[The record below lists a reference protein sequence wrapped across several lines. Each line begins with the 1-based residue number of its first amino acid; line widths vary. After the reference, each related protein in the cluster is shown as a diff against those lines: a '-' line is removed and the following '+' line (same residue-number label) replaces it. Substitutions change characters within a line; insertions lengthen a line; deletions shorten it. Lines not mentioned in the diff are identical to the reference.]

1 MIPPLTSTGA
11 GDNGLYGGQLQPMAV
26 FLTALAAV
34 ISFDVKQADASDFE
48 LCACV
53 SKACLIWGLFVRM
66 VALVY
71 FVAFF
76 SLHGQIRG
84 LAGKNGLFPAAEM
97 LQRARQDFPGRMW
110 RWLHFPAGLLWI
122 SCSDSAL
129 RGTCVLGMLCAA
141 GAAYGVSSLSPLL
154 LVLCW
159 IILVQLSTVCGA
171 SFGYPWDCLLSE
183 IGVFV
188 GVLLPPVAPL
198 LPLSGPRP
206 ALADLSSV
214 VSAISLG
221 LATSSTAASNAA
233 TPDAAAAAATAVL
246 PSRVL
251 PSRVAMWS
259 LRLLLVR
266 VVLGMGKMK
275 FSSGW
280 NGSDNHLYLKHFMS
294 WQPLPTPLS
303 RWMQTSSRI
312 MTDGLWIAMHYAMW
326 VLEVPLPALFLS
338 GSLAV
343 RSVASVLTIMLQLGI
358 QLTGNYGTFNV
369 LTAALAIPLL
379 APDCREAYALS
390 GAASAAA
397 ATAATTTAGS
407 APSPISVA
415 YLAGPQL
422 LCALLLNVVGLIHFP
437 HNSYTTNVW
446 PYFPTYELVATMR
459 PAYLRR
465 PVTLLLKLF
474 RALGP
479 WHVAHGYGVFTPRAL
494 RGCSH
499 ARRSLRIEV
508 SRNGGE
514 TWRELATRLNPCG
527 RTHQSLDFFAPHQ
540 PRLVHHLFYEGFE
553 IDLQLTSQTNPYWSA
568 STLLLPRL
576 AQRILEGSADVLSLL
591 RILPL
596 ERGAAAAK
604 EEALEE
610 LAALIDSGATHVRV
624 VRSWVRFATSEERQQ
639 TGEVWIDC
647 EPPEGTLGA
656 ASVID
661 HFSVLACPSS
671 SAPGGRTR
679 PSTFLPVFHDLPRL
693 EGAWKSMAREMVRA
707 RLLRQATSGAQPQ
720 RLAHGGGQA
729 SEVSEEDT
737 DNCHGVIMQ
746 HSFFHVPRKASVR

>member
-34 ISFDVKQADASDFE
+34 ISFGVKQADASDFE

-97 LQRARQDFPGRMW
+97 LQRTRQDFPGRMW

-198 LPLSGPRP
+198 LLLSGPRP

-251 PSRVAMWS
+251 PSRVAVWS

-514 TWRELATRLNPCG
+514 TWRCSRRASIRAAG
-527 RTHQSLDFFAPHQ
+527 RIS
-540 PRLVHHLFYEGFE
+540 R
-553 IDLQLTSQTNPYWSA
+553 
-568 STLLLPRL
+568 
-576 AQRILEGSADVLSLL
+576 
-591 RILPL
+591 
-596 ERGAAAAK
+596 
-604 EEALEE
+604 
-610 LAALIDSGATHVRV
+610 
-624 VRSWVRFATSEERQQ
+624 
-639 TGEVWIDC
+639 
-647 EPPEGTLGA
+647 
-656 ASVID
+656 
-661 HFSVLACPSS
+661 
-671 SAPGGRTR
+671 
-679 PSTFLPVFHDLPRL
+679 STFSRRTSRGWSIICSTRGSRL
-693 EGAWKSMAREMVRA
+693 TCSSHRRPTRTGVRA
-707 RLLRQATSGAQPQ
+707 RCYCRASRRGFLKDLPTCFRCSVSCRWSEGRPQ
-720 RLAHGGGQA
+720 RRRRLSKSSPHSSTAERRTCVSSARGFASRRQRSANKPARCGSTASRPRARWARRASLTTSACLRVPPRLRLTAAHGRAPSPGL
-729 SEVSEEDT
+729 
-737 DNCHGVIMQ
+737 
-746 HSFFHVPRKASVR
+746 P